1 VTIKVFIADDH
12 QIVREGLRRILAEKH
27 DIEVVGEA
35 ATFAGLIEQLPEVRP
50 EIVILDISMP
60 GPGFLESVRILRD
73 REVRV
78 LVLSMHPESHFAV
91 RALKA
96 GASAYLSKE
105 RTPGELIGAIQRVHE
120 GRTYLTPSV
129 AEELAERLVA
139 DSDQSRHEHLSE
151 REFQVLLMLGSGR
164 TVGEISRELSLSP
177 KTVSTYRA
185 RILQKLELQT
195 TSDLVRYALQNQ
207 LV

>member
-1 VTIKVFIADDH
+1 VIKVFIADDH

-35 ATFAGLIEQLPEVRP
+35 GTFDELMERLPEVRP
-50 EIVILDISMP
+50 EIVILDVSMP
-60 GPGFLESVRILRD
+60 GPGFLESVHILRD
-73 REVRV
+73 RDVRV
-78 LVLSMHPESHFAV
+78 LVLSMHPESHFAM

-96 GASAYLSKE
+96 GALAYLSKE

-120 GRTYLTPSV
+120 GRTYVTPSL
-129 AEELAERLVA
+129 AEELVEGLVT
-139 DSDQSRHEHLSE
+139 DSEQFRHEQLSE
-151 REFQVLLMLGSGR
+151 REFQVLLMLGSGK

-177 KTVSTYRA
+177 KTVSTYKA
-185 RILQKLELQT
+185 RVLEKLGLQT
-195 TSDLVRYALQNQ
+195 TSDLVRYALQHQ